1 MEIVEQENDKE
12 EDVFFLYRG
21 MDGEIRWDC
30 VPLKLRHYLSLKY
43 WEKEQLEEGYDS
55 EEEGSRPVRQEWP
68 AESILDKSH
77 FTIDEQHC
85 LKCRKKL
92 GYALPMNKEP
102 NVKYLFCCNEDGSPK
117 CRLQADYLECWA
129 CGNLNTQTTGHVVNR
144 PANCAY
150 YEPTQ
155 IYDFMCAHCHKD
167 MMEQEPGKE
176 ECAEQ
181 LKKIRELRREDK
193 IRGGGGAG
201 STPFTQFMN
210 STSYSSSS
218 SSSSIYSHQS
228 SLPEDRGSRVK
239 RKRVFEKEAE
249 KEKEEETCSSEK
261 SLVSMEIEHLQ

>member
-1 MEIVEQENDKE
+1 MNNSMEIVENYRDNEEEE
-12 EDVFFLYRG
+12 EDVFRKYRG
-21 MDGEIRWDC
+21 TNGEVRWDC

-43 WEKEQLEEGYDS
+43 WEKDQLDEEYNS

-68 AESILDKSH
+68 VESILEKTH

-85 LKCRKKL
+85 LKCRKRQ

-155 IYDFMCAHCHKD
+155 IYDFMCAYCHKD
-167 MMEQEPGKE
+167 MIEQEPGKE

-193 IRGGGGAG
+193 SRGGGSGG
-201 STPFTQFMN
+201 GGGGELPYTQFMN
-210 STSYSSSS
+210 SNSYSSFA
-218 SSSSIYSHQS
+218 SSSINSHS
-228 SLPEDRGSRVK
+228 SDLPEDRGSGVK
-239 RKRVFEKEAE
+239 RKRLLEKQ
-249 KEKEEETCSSEK
+249 EE
-261 SLVSMEIEHLQ
+261 

>member
-1 MEIVEQENDKE
+1 MELVERYTEDGE
-12 EDVFFLYRG
+12 EDVYKPYRG
-21 MDGEIRWDC
+21 INGEIRWDC
-30 VPLKLRHYLSLKY
+30 VPLTLRDYASLTH
-43 WEKEQLEEGYDS
+43 WEREQLDEGYNS
-55 EEEGSRPVRQEWP
+55 EEEGSRPVKQEWP
-68 AESILDKSH
+68 AESILEKSH
-77 FTIDEQHC
+77 FTIDQQHC

-102 NVKYLFCCNEDGSPK
+102 NVKYLFCCEEDGAPR

-150 YEPTQ
+150 YDPTQ

-193 IRGGGGAG
+193 LRGGGGG
-201 STPFTQFMN
+201 SSSTPFSQFMN
-210 STSYSSSS
+210 STSYSPSSS
-218 SSSSIYSHQS
+218 VYSHQS
-228 SLPEDRGSRVK
+228 SLPEDRGSGVK

-249 KEKEEETCSSEK
+249 EARPCSTEENV
-261 SLVSMEIEHLQ
+261 VSMETELPQ